1 MKIQDYEKVQDLL
14 KSKEKLNK
22 LRRIFCYPYPRIF
35 CPLKKF
41 LFFYGDVG
49 EICFISFDEQTQ
61 KELKESIQQVINKRL
76 KEIEEEIENI

>member
-22 LRRIFCYPYPRIF
+22 LRRIFCYPYPYIS

-41 LFFYGDVG
+41 WFYRDAE
-49 EICFISFDEQTQ
+49 EICFISFDKQTQ
-61 KELKESIQQVINKRL
+61 KELKESIKQVINKRL
-76 KEIEEEIENI
+76 KEVEEEIENI